1 MRRCQLM
8 SRRGLSL
15 SGVMHAHL
23 FGPMLHEDVAG
34 DLLLVGTAQHDKQEN
49 AAALDLFVEEIVA
62 RVPGPGRGRLEG
74 GGSRATGCGCTD
86 DRGECGAAGE
96 DRRSGGDE
104 RRDHAGK
111 TGGERPTLAH
121 VGARYHGGPLGVR
134 IVRGAL
140 GVAHRRIGV
149 EGALLRQEAELG
161 PVPPGAGQGA
171 DRGLHRVG
179 GTEQA
184 NDFVRLLGS
193 CVLSGR
199 CHGAA
204 VLKTWVGTTP
214 CVAASSWPPSPR
226 CRTPRWN
233 RIGSLLL
240 LNASRVPPDPWH
252 AFTAQ
257 RGDRTMARRSGRNG
271 LGAVQQDLA
280 RLRSDV
286 NQLVSTV
293 GRMTFRGNPGR
304 AVGQM
309 RTSATRTYGQ
319 LSRQAQRYGRTA
331 SRTIAAHPVE
341 SAALAA
347 MAGAV
352 IIGAMVGRMIN
363 RND

>member
-49 AAALDLFVEEIVA
+49 AAALDLFVQEIVA
-62 RVPGPGRGRLEG
+62 TVPRPLAERLDG
-74 GGSRATGCGCTD
+74 GGSPATGCGCTD
-86 DRGECGAAGE
+86 ERGDQG
-96 DRRSGGDE
+96 
-104 RRDHAGK
+104 GK
-111 TGGERPTLAH
+111 TGGERGALGD

-199 CHGAA
+199 CHGAPL
-204 VLKTWVGTTP
+204 LKTCVGTTP

-257 RGDRTMARRSGRNG
+257 RGDRTMARRSGRNV

-286 NQLVSTV
+286 NQLVST
-293 GRMTFRGNPGR
+293 G
-304 AVGQM
+304 
-309 RTSATRTYGQ
+309 
-319 LSRQAQRYGRTA
+319 
-331 SRTIAAHPVE
+331 
-341 SAALAA
+341 
-347 MAGAV
+347 
-352 IIGAMVGRMIN
+352 
-363 RND
+363 